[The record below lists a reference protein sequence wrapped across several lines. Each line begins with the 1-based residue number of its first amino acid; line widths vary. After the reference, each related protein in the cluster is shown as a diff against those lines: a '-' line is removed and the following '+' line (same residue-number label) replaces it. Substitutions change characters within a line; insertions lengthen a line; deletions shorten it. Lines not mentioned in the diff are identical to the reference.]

1 MSYSQPLSNIAF
13 TLDLRQYNLGK
24 FITAGD
30 TMYSFIPQ
38 VEDILVQNHIHY
50 SEMLEPDH
58 VTISTDKL
66 MKDPGFS
73 ADNKVLD
80 LFIDDQNKILFIGL
94 LRIPHENRRKN
105 IGRKIVRLISAW
117 AEQQGYALFL
127 DSCGDSCYFWS
138 KCGFSLIERRYDFDI
153 MGYGSDRDYLK
164 EKWKFAEII
173 FSETH

>member
-1 MSYSQPLSNIAF
+1 
-13 TLDLRQYNLGK
+13 
-24 FITAGD
+24 
-30 TMYSFIPQ
+30 MYSFIPQ
-38 VEDILVQNHIHY
+38 VADVLDQHHIHY

-58 VTISTDKL
+58 ITILTDKL
-66 MKDPGFS
+66 MRDPGFS

-105 IGRKIVRLISAW
+105 IGRRIIRLISAW
-117 AEQQGYALFL
+117 AEHHGYTLFI
-127 DSCGDSCYFWS
+127 DSCGESCYFWS
-138 KCGFSLIERRYDFDI
+138 KCGFNLIERRYDFDI

-164 EKWKFAEII
+164 ERWKFGETI